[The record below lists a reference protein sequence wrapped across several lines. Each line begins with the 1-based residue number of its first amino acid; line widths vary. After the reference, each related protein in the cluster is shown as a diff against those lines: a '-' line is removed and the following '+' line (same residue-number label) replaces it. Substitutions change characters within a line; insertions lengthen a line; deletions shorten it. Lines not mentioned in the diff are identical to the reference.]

1 MAQVLVRN
9 VGQDVLKRLKRRAKA
24 NGRSLQA
31 ELQEILERAAS
42 TSMVD
47 ARRRAEKIS
56 AKLAG
61 RVHSDSAA
69 ILAEDR
75 AR

>member
-9 VGQDVLKRLKRRAKA
+9 VGQDVLKRLKRRAKL

-42 TSMVD
+42 MNMVD
-47 ARRRAEKIS
+47 ARRRAEQIS
-56 AKLAG
+56 ARLAG
-61 RVHSDSAA
+61 RRHSDSADL
-69 ILAEDR
+69 LAEDR